1 MKEDAKTLS
10 YRGWAYLKL
19 EAPRPALLDFEAAL
33 RLEPG
38 QSDAVSGRGCA
49 RVRLGQV
56 AAALQDAET
65 LVRPGQT
72 ATLLLQAACI
82 YSRAVGQLEAGS
94 GGRSV
99 SAGAVHQY
107 QERAVELLRAALE
120 RVPAGERPRFW
131 RTNVEREPD
140 LLPVRRSTGML
151 ELARSYGR

>member
-1 MKEDAKTLS
+1 
-10 YRGWAYLKL
+10 
-19 EAPRPALLDFEAAL
+19 
-33 RLEPG
+33 
-38 QSDAVSGRGCA
+38 
-49 RVRLGQV
+49 VRLGQV

-82 YSRAVGQLEAGS
+82 YSRAVGQLEAGA

-99 SAGAVHQY
+99 SAGAVYQY
-107 QERAVELLRAALE
+107 QERAVELVRAALE
-120 RVPAGERPRFW
+120 RIPAGERPRFW
-131 RTNVEREPD
+131 RINVEREPD